1 MTTESYVASLTIYK
15 LCNQNFPINGVEYE
29 DIEFPEN
36 YNRPSKE
43 SYEHTFKQTL
53 NDELMRIIRIRRD
66 NLLNDSDWLF
76 LEDCHLT
83 DNNYKEWTKYRQS
96 LRDLP
101 SITLDPKDV
110 IWPTKPKVLKGECSI
125 MNENL
130 EIKQLISENVS
141 LRAKM
146 TKLEKRVTD
155 LDLSI
160 IQMKRMK
167 NRT

>member
-15 LCNQNFPINGVEYE
+15 LCNQNFPINGIEYE

-36 YNRPSKE
+36 YNRPPKE
-43 SYEHTFKQTL
+43 SYEHMFKQTL
-53 NDELMRIIRIRRD
+53 NEELMRIIRIRRD

-76 LEDCHLT
+76 LEDYHLT
-83 DNNYKEWTKYRQS
+83 DNNYKEWTLYRQS

-101 SITLDPKDV
+101 STTLDPKDV
-110 IWPTKPKVLKGECSI
+110 IWPTKPKVSKGECSI

-160 IQMKRMK
+160 IQLKRMK

>member
-1 MTTESYVASLTIYK
+1 
-15 LCNQNFPINGVEYE
+15 
-29 DIEFPEN
+29 
-36 YNRPSKE
+36 
-43 SYEHTFKQTL
+43 
-53 NDELMRIIRIRRD
+53 MRIIRIRRD

-141 LRAKM
+141 LRAKI